1 MNITLL
7 PEENYS
13 DVMNQQVLPALA
25 EICESDTFERIP
37 GQPIYYELYRPA
49 GYKAWI
55 AISHG
60 FVESGY
66 KYAELIWYFTQ
77 NGYAVAIPD
86 HRGHGRSYRG
96 VEEKWLTHVDSFS
109 DYAEDYACFLRRV
122 VAPAAGEKPVYL
134 MGHSMGG
141 AIAALTLMRHPNL
154 PVKKLVLS
162 SPMIAPQTRGVPKL
176 LTYGITRFFILTGR
190 EKECL
195 FNQQI
200 FTGRENFDSDWCCAT
215 SYARY
220 CWYLDVQREH
230 EEFQNNAAT
239 YRWLEESL
247 LVSRTLLKQSNCD
260 KLKLPVLLLQA
271 GQDTMVENGAQN
283 QFVQKLPDCRLV
295 QFPTAKHEIFR
306 SENKIVGEFVESVLD
321 FLKK

>member
-1 MNITLL
+1 MNINVI
-7 PEENYS
+7 PELCYAATMEQS
-13 DVMNQQVLPALA
+13 ILPALA
-25 EICESDTFERIP
+25 ERRESAVFERVN

-49 GYKAWI
+49 EYRGWI

-96 VEEKWLTHVDSFS
+96 VEQTWLTHVDRFS
-109 DYAEDYACFLRRV
+109 DYAEDYACFLKRIV
-122 VAPAAGEKPVYL
+122 IPAAGEKPVYL
-134 MGHSMGG
+134 LGHSMGG
-141 AIAALTLMRHPNL
+141 AIAALTLMRHPHL
-154 PVKKLVLS
+154 GIKKLVLS
-162 SPMIAPQTRGVPKL
+162 SPMIAPQTAGIPK
-176 LTYGITRFFILTGR
+176 GITYAITRAFILTGH
-190 EKECL
+190 EKACL

-200 FTGRENFDSDWCCAT
+200 FTGEEDFDSRWCCAT

-220 CWYLDVQREH
+220 CWYLNVQRDH

-239 YRWLEESL
+239 YRWLEESI
-247 LVSRTLLKQSNCD
+247 LVTRTLMKQSNCD

-271 GQDTMVENGAQN
+271 GRDTMVENRVQN
-283 QFVQKLPDCRLV
+283 QFVQRLPDCRLV

-306 SENKIVGEFVESVLD
+306 SEDGVVKEFTEAILTFVE
-321 FLKK
+321 K